1 MDSSERVSEIV
12 PERVSE
18 RVSEI
23 VPERIAVRDNV
34 ALMPGYHS
42 PQLDV
47 AVRLNTNESPA
58 PPPEGWAEALVGV
71 LAGIDWHRYPDRA
84 ARELRVAVAEH
95 EGVAPEQVF
104 AANGS
109 NEALQCLMLAFG
121 GPGRLALAF
130 EPTYA
135 LHSHIS
141 VLAATEVM
149 SGERRDDF
157 SLDPD
162 YAAAMV
168 SRHRPAVTFLCSPN
182 NPTGMVEP
190 QSLLERL
197 LADVAALPGLLL
209 VDEAYGQFA
218 SRTAVRLVDES
229 RPLVVARTYS
239 KTWSMAA
246 ARLGYLV
253 APSWVVAELEKVAL
267 PYHLDAFKQ
276 AAGRLALAYEREMKD
291 RMAVLVAERERIA
304 AGLDQLPVRHWA
316 SEANF
321 ILFRPCSADGEAVW
335 AGLAAR
341 SVLVRN
347 CSSWP
352 RLAGCLRV
360 TVGAPAENDAFLSA
374 LSEVL
379 I

>member
-1 MDSSERVSEIV
+1 MSRPDRL
-12 PERVSE
+12 P
-18 RVSEI
+18 
-23 VPERIAVRDNV
+23 VRDNL
-34 ALMPGYHS
+34 ALMSGYHS

-47 AVRLNTNESPA
+47 AVRLNTNESPV
-58 PPPEGWAEALVGV
+58 PPPDHWAEALR
-71 LAGIDWHRYPDRA
+71 AAQAEIDWHRYPDRGA
-84 ARELRVAVAEH
+84 HELRAALAKH
-95 EGVAPEQVF
+95 ERVAPEQVF

-109 NEALQCLMLAFG
+109 NEVLQCLLLAFG
-121 GPGRLALAF
+121 GPGRTALTF

-135 LHSHIS
+135 LHSHIAG
-141 VLAATEVM
+141 LAATEVVA
-149 SGERRDDF
+149 GERLEDF

-162 YAAAMV
+162 YASAMV
-168 SRHRPAVTFLCSPN
+168 AEHRPAVTFLCSPN

-190 QSLLERL
+190 PELVERL

-209 VDEAYGQFA
+209 MDEAYGQFDPH
-218 SRTAVRLVDES
+218 TAVDLVDES
-229 RPLVVARTYS
+229 RPLAVARTYS

-253 APSWVVAELEKVAL
+253 APSWVVAELDKATL

-276 AAGRLALAYEREMKD
+276 IAGRLALAYEDEMND
-291 RMAVLVAERERIA
+291 RVADLVAERERIA
-304 AGLDQLPVRHWA
+304 AALDRLPVRQWA
-316 SEANF
+316 SGANF
-321 ILFRPCSADGEAVW
+321 ILLRPDSGDGEAVW
-335 AGLAAR
+335 EGLVER

-360 TVGAPAENDAFLSA
+360 TVGTPAENDAFLSA

-379 I
+379 T

>member
-1 MDSSERVSEIV
+1 MNSPERVSESI

-18 RVSEI
+18 RV
-23 VPERIAVRDNV
+23 PVRDNV

-47 AVRLNTNESPA
+47 AVRLNTNESPV
-58 PPPEGWAEALVGV
+58 PPPKGWAEALIGA
-71 LAGIDWHRYPDRA
+71 LADIDWHRYPDRA
-84 ARELRVAVAEH
+84 ARGLRIAVAEH

-104 AANGS
+104 AANGA

-121 GPGRLALAF
+121 GPGRSALVF

-135 LHSHIS
+135 LHSHIAL
-141 VLAATEVM
+141 LAATQVI

-229 RPLVVARTYS
+229 RPLAVARTYS

-276 AAGRLALAYEREMKD
+276 AAGRLALAYEQEMND
-291 RMAVLVAERERIA
+291 RMAVLAAERERIA

-321 ILFRPCSADGEAVW
+321 ILFRPHSADGAAVW
-335 AGLAAR
+335 NGLVER

-360 TVGAPAENDAFLSA
+360 TVGTPAENGAFLSA
-374 LSEVL
+374 LREVL
-379 I
+379 T